1 MTRKASEF
9 DLGARLAAIRARHGV
24 SQGTA
29 ARRADLAPGYLSRI
43 ENGHVQPTFA
53 TVLRVL
59 EALQADLE
67 ELHSPDDGA
76 PRLRPG
82 CPVTASGCC
91 LVRLVRGNAEVA
103 RAEGREVYAQREV
116 RLLNRLAAFMRRASP
131 ERVRAIEML
140 VEELLA
146 KHDVAS

>member
-1 MTRKASEF
+1 
-9 DLGARLAAIRARHGV
+9 LWIGCGRHDV
-24 SQGTA
+24 CLLEQF
-29 ARRADLAPGYLSRI
+29 RQLADLFGAELRHAR
-43 ENGHVQPTFA
+43 EHVGTNE
-53 TVLRVL
+53 RV
-59 EALQADLE
+59 
-67 ELHSPDDGA
+67 
-76 PRLRPG
+76 
-82 CPVTASGCC
+82 
-91 LVRLVRGNAEVA
+91 VRLVRGNAEVA

>member
-1 MTRKASEF
+1 MARNSSEF
-9 DLGARLAAIRARHGV
+9 ELGARLASIRARHGV

-29 ARRADLAPGYLSRI
+29 ARRAELAPAYLSRI

-59 EALQADLE
+59 DALHADLE
-67 ELHSPDDGA
+67 ELRSPDDQA
-76 PRLRPG
+76 AHHRPG
-82 CPVTASGCC
+82 CPVTDSGCC

-103 RAEGREVYAQREV
+103 RAEGKEVYAQREV
-116 RLLNRLAAFMRRASP
+116 RLLNRLARFMRDATP

-140 VEELLA
+140 VEELLEKA
-146 KHDVAS
+146 